1 MGRKITSQTGVRVRE
16 HKTRKYRGKPDKYF
30 MIRYYDSV
38 RKEYR
43 EDGAGWSSQQMT
55 ATKAAGLRAEI
66 LGNIKAG
73 KRPQSLK
80 EMREMELERE
90 NADKTASEKEEKLN
104 ITLDTVAQE

>member
-38 RKEYR
+38 HKEYR

-55 ATKAAGLRAEI
+55 AIKAAGLRAEI
-66 LGNIKAG
+66 LGDIKAG

-80 EMREMELERE
+80 EKREWNL
-90 NADKTASEKEEKLN
+90 NAKMPTRQLRKKKKS
-104 ITLDTVAQE
+104 